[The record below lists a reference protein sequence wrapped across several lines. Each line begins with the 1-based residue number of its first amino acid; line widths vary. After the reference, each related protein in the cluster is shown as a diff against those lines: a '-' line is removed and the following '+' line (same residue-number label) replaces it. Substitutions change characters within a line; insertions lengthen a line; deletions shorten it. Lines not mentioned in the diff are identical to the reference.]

1 MVVIHAASS
10 SITLRL
16 FVESLE
22 NPEVDSEFRFLYL
35 FGKETLPRDI
45 RGETVRINL
54 PRGYLFFFAWL
65 SSASSLQRI
74 LREKPDVLH
83 VHTPATALGLIWVL
97 RGLSKKK
104 VRLVYTARGGFDE
117 GRSWVIRA
125 LWHLV
130 DPLRWRLWDAVGV
143 VNPVLEA
150 KAQNYDHKRVVKL
163 LSLGGASPNFAA
175 KEPTRRQARKDSDGF
190 VIRLGWVG
198 RFSRDKRPSD
208 FLRLLS
214 LLRDKYGV
222 SVEGIMMGG
231 ADRIDRAR
239 VDTRLRDDVIQLGWV
254 RCPQEFLVDCD
265 LLIST
270 SVREG
275 YGLVPVE
282 SAMVGTPTIAYET
295 FGTLKSVPEV
305 GGRLVPAR
313 DIKALAR
320 AVFEWAGS
328 SYSAKEL
335 LRDDVRKRAQELV
348 SGADLIGEMTA
359 LYRSRE

>member
-1 MVVIHAASS
+1 M
-10 SITLRL
+10 
-16 FVESLE
+16 E
-22 NPEVDSEFRFLYL
+22 NPEMDSEFRFIYL
-35 FGKETLPRDI
+35 CGKDTSPRDI
-45 RGETVRINL
+45 RGETVRVNL

-74 LREKPDVLH
+74 LKEKPDVFH
-83 VHTPATALGLIWVL
+83 VHTPATALGLLWVL
-97 RGLSKKK
+97 RGLSKNK

-130 DPLRWRLWDAVGV
+130 DPLRWTLWDSLGV
-143 VNPVLEA
+143 ANPVLES
-150 KAQNYDHKRVVKL
+150 KAQFYHPKKVVKL
-163 LSLGGASPNFAA
+163 LSLGAASPNFAA
-175 KEPTRRQARKDSDGF
+175 KEPTRRELKTDSGGF
-190 VIRLGWVG
+190 LIRLGWVG

-214 LLRDKYGV
+214 RLRDKYGV
-222 SVEGIMMGG
+222 SVEGVMMGG

-239 VDTRLRDDVIQLGWV
+239 VNTRLRDDVNQLGWV

-265 LLIST
+265 LLVST

-282 SAMVGTPTIAYET
+282 SAMVGTPTVAYET

-313 DIKALAR
+313 DIEAMAR
-320 AVFEWAGS
+320 AVFEWAES
-328 SYSAKEL
+328 SYSAKES
-335 LRDDVRKRAQELV
+335 LREDVRKRAQELV
-348 SGADLIGEMTA
+348 SGAHLMEEMTA